1 MRDYLE
7 TIQEEADRLTDC
19 ETVPASWLDV
29 LPALPLDRG
38 IPVLDSAM
46 ARGVVVYAFRSAAIR
61 VPPSG
66 DPGAAGVI
74 YEGAEHLG
82 VVEAPPASL
91 RVDLG
96 TVAGFGHVLRV
107 LLRRVA
113 NEDRARREWPR
124 AWRTAQAFWQD
135 YAIQCGRV
143 TDRDR
148 LRLAEAIAEAFDAG
162 GNYA

>member
-1 MRDYLE
+1 MS
-7 TIQEEADRLTDC
+7 DR
-19 ETVPASWLDV
+19 SWLDV

-38 IPVLDSAM
+38 IPV
-46 ARGVVVYAFRSAAIR
+46 VNIRSCDLGIVAYER
-61 VPPSG
+61 Q
-66 DPGAAGVI
+66 PGEVKYCDGESHGAGVI
-74 YEGAEHLG
+74 YWGEESEDAAE
-82 VVEAPPASL
+82 ESIRDL
-91 RVDLG
+91 RVDLREQL
-96 TVAGFGHVLRV
+96 GFGHVLRV

-124 AWRTAQAFWQD
+124 AWQTAQALWQD
-135 YAIQCGRV
+135 YAIQCGHV

>member
-19 ETVPASWLDV
+19 ETVPASWLDA

-38 IPVLDSAM
+38 TPV
-46 ARGVVVYAFRSAAIR
+46 VNVNT
-61 VPPSG
+61 G
-66 DPGAAGVI
+66 DLGLVAYPRQPGEVEYDGGESHGAGVI
-74 YEGAEHLG
+74 YNGEEDENAAE
-82 VVEAPPASL
+82 ESIRDL
-91 RVDLG
+91 RVDLREYL
-96 TVAGFGHVLRV
+96 GFGHVLRV

-124 AWRTAQAFWQD
+124 AWTTAQAFWQD
-135 YAIQCGRV
+135 YAIQCGHV

-162 GNYA
+162 GNNA